1 MPIVVIE
8 RAIFQL
14 PLPTL
19 INVLYA
25 LFFPCAIAG
34 GLVAWPHIADNFW
47 AGVVFDHV
55 LAFLVVQAAVMP
67 FLAAN
72 FQKPAGS
79 ISARAA
85 RMTSSFGLLVCIV
98 ALTAQLL
105 GRTILVCVVVGF
117 LLVQIQLSSWGESLV
132 LPLQTEGALGCLIP
146 AYLQD
151 LLNSTPLE
159 LIIQFRGS
167 GAPRL
172 LRRFLY
178 AVRTV
183 APLVLLPDE
192 ETDDAIA
199 LLRPKLAGRLDTPV
213 VEQLPS
219 AARAVLEPWAQS
231 ESLRLR
237 SGVLPMVRRGLGL
250 PDDVTIGSEEEDKAD
265 SAMAS
270 EGCEAA
276 AGVGAADVASGL
288 AGDAAAPTLAALGEW
303 RGEETDDP
311 DAGEGDE
318 DYVPFT
324 PPPAGAPPPSGTPG
338 TSSTRRRPPSPSQT
352 SSSTRTPGR
361 VREAVG
367 PELLLARLAVR
378 GLSQLAYEQ
387 AVDVRDVVT
396 WWAYSLCT
404 RALAVAL
411 YVPRLALS
419 VAGRAVGT
427 AAPVAKSAADVAAA
441 RWPRTSKRA
450 ASTARGVAE
459 RAARLAKR
467 VSGEGSAAERAAN
480 DLVNLIGCDGSGE
493 SSREGRAAGGVPN
506 SPVASEPELSGLEPD
521 ETAALVG
528 SPLVATPASSADA
541 PSRSPE
547 VVEAPPPPQDP
558 TEGGG
563 VAEADGLR
571 RRVAA
576 PTRA

>member
-1 MPIVVIE
+1 MPIVQIE

-219 AARAVLEPWAQS
+219 AARAVLEWAQS

-237 SGVLPMVRRGLGL
+237 SGSPHGPPRAWPARRRHDWFRG
-250 PDDVTIGSEEEDKAD
+250 EDKAD

-270 EGCEAA
+270 EGCERRRA
-276 AGVGAADVASGL
+276 GAADVASGL

-318 DYVPFT
+318 DAFT
-324 PPPAGAPPPSGTPG
+324 PPPGAPPRLARPA
-338 TSSTRRRPPSPSQT
+338 RRRPGGARRASQT
-352 SSSTRTPGR
+352 SSSPHPGR
-361 VREAVG
+361 VRGPSGPSCYSRGSPFKASHNSPMVNRRRARCRHLVG
-367 PELLLARLAVR
+367 V
-378 GLSQLAYEQ
+378 
-387 AVDVRDVVT
+387 
-396 WWAYSLCT
+396 
-404 RALAVAL
+404 
-411 YVPRLALS
+411 LALH
-419 VAGRAVGT
+419 ARPRGRAVR
-427 AAPVAKSAADVAAA
+427 P
-441 RWPRTSKRA
+441 
-450 ASTARGVAE
+450 
-459 RAARLAKR
+459 
-467 VSGEGSAAERAAN
+467 
-480 DLVNLIGCDGSGE
+480 
-493 SSREGRAAGGVPN
+493 
-506 SPVASEPELSGLEPD
+506 
-521 ETAALVG
+521 
-528 SPLVATPASSADA
+528 TPC
-541 PSRSPE
+541 P
-547 VVEAPPPPQDP
+547 
-558 TEGGG
+558 
-563 VAEADGLR
+563 LR
-571 RRVAA
+571 RRPCRWNGSPRRQERSGRRRREMAEDIE
-576 PTRA
+576 TCGEHRERRGRAGGEASKEGVGRGERSGAGGERPSQPYRV